1 MRFMVLIKSNA
12 QSEAGVL
19 PDEKM
24 LSAMGEYNDELDRA
38 GIMLAGE
45 GLQPSAKGA
54 RVRLAQGK
62 TRNIDGPFAEAKEL
76 VGGYWIL
83 QFPSYEEALTT
94 LKRAPFPNGE
104 IEIRPLYEPEDF
116 AVAASEQPGGWRDQ
130 EVAARA
136 EAAQGALPPRIPGT
150 RRYLSFLKADKYT
163 EAGDEPVAELLEEMG
178 GLIEEMT
185 KAGVMLSGDG
195 LKPSREGKRIVYDG
209 GKRTVVDGPFAE
221 TKELIAGVCLMQT
234 RTLAEALDWSRRMLE
249 IHARGVGLQ
258 DGEVEVRALFELSDI
273 PVDPKEK
280 PDGWRA
286 QEQAFR
292 ERIGQ

>member
-1 MRFMVLIKSNA
+1 MRFMVLVKSSA
-12 QSEAGVL
+12 QSEAGVM

-24 LSAMGEYNDELDRA
+24 LSEMGKYNEELIRTGA
-38 GIMLAGE
+38 LLAAD
-45 GLQPSAKGA
+45 GLQPSSKGA

-62 TRNIDGPFAEAKEL
+62 VRNIDGPFAEAKEL

-83 QFPSYEEALTT
+83 QFPSYEQALAT
-94 LKRAPFPNGE
+94 LERAPFPTGE

-116 AVAASEQPGGWRDQ
+116 PLDVSEQPGGWRDQ

-136 EAAQGALPPRIPGT
+136 EAAQGAPPARIPGT

-163 EAGDEPVAELLEEMG
+163 EAGGPATPELLAEMG
-178 GLIEEMT
+178 GLMEEMM

-195 LKPSREGKRIVYDG
+195 LKPSREGKRIVFEG
-209 GKRTVVDGPFAE
+209 EKRTVIDGPFAE

-234 RTLAEALDWSRRMLE
+234 RTLAEALEWSRRMLE
-249 IHARGVGLQ
+249 IHTRGVGLS
-258 DGEVEVRALFELSDI
+258 DGECEVRALHELEDF
-273 PVDPKEK
+273 PVGAKEK

-286 QEQAFR
+286 QEQSFR
-292 ERIGQ
+292 DRTGQ